1 MTARVRLALHLELVP
16 GLCALTGV
24 LAGVLPP
31 GTSRAAD
38 ATGPGGAAAGAGTPA
53 ATSSPVRPAAAPIVL
68 PPPLV
73 PPAGTAAPVPGAGE
87 SPPTPVVPIPT
98 ADEAPAASDHD
109 AVVGHLGIEARR
121 FDSGPLPLALRPGFG
136 CPAVV
141 TAPCEV
147 TMGSIGVRKWTT
159 RNFAWNG
166 GLVLSAGG
174 GRDGT
179 QTLDTYFGFGPIVGM
194 NVLLGNWRHLA
205 VSASP
210 DLSFVWFRPGPGEVT
225 QSTTMI
231 ALRAALEAEL
241 HFGFVGVPAL
251 SIGMLAGLGFRY
263 QSGPDE
269 RLWSIGVIGAQS
281 VWGTL
286 TNLFVRYYL

>member
-1 MTARVRLALHLELVP
+1 MTARVRPALLHRKLVAW
-16 GLCALTGV
+16 LCA
-24 LAGVLPP
+24 LAGVLAAVLPAE
-31 GTSRAAD
+31 TSRAAE
-38 ATGPGGAAAGAGTPA
+38 AGPGGAATASGA
-53 ATSSPVRPAAAPIVL
+53 PAAASAPARPPIAPVA
-68 PPPLV
+68 PPPPPV
-73 PPAGTAAPVPGAGE
+73 PPAGIPVPVPGE
-87 SPPTPVVPIPT
+87 PPAPLAVVPIPT
-98 ADEAPAASDHD
+98 ADETPSVSDHD

-121 FDSGPLPLALRPGFG
+121 FDSGPLPLALRTGFG

-147 TMGSIGVRKWTT
+147 TMGSIAVRKWTT

-166 GLVLSAGG
+166 GLVLGAGG

-179 QTLDTYFGFGPIVGM
+179 QTLDTYFGIGPIVGM

-205 VSASP
+205 VAASP
-210 DLSFVWFRPGPGEVT
+210 DLSFVWFRPGPSEVT

-263 QSGPDE
+263 QSGADE
-269 RLWSIGVIGAQS
+269 RIWSIGVIGAQS

>member
-1 MTARVRLALHLELVP
+1 MTARVRPARHPRLVP
-16 GLCALTGV
+16 GLCALTAL
-24 LAGVLPP
+24 LAAVLPAQ
-31 GTSRAAD
+31 TSRAAE
-38 ATGPGGAAAGAGTPA
+38 APAPGGPLANPGP
-53 ATSSPVRPAAAPIVL
+53 PPAAAR
-68 PPPLV
+68 PPVAPVVPAPVPV
-73 PPAGTAAPVPGAGE
+73 PPAGTSVPLPLPAE
-87 SPPTPVVPIPT
+87 SPLPSVGPIPT
-98 ADEAPAASDHD
+98 ADETPAASDHD

-121 FDSGPLPLALRPGFG
+121 FDSGPLPLALRPGLG

-166 GLVLSAGG
+166 GLVLGAGG

-179 QTLDTYFGFGPIVGM
+179 QTLDTYFGIGPIVGM

-205 VSASP
+205 VAASP

-269 RLWSIGVIGAQS
+269 RVWSIGVIGAQS

>member
-1 MTARVRLALHLELVP
+1 MAVGGRFERRGATWVVVA
-16 GLCALTGV
+16 
-24 LAGVLPP
+24 LAGVLVAR
-31 GTSRAAD
+31 TSRAAD
-38 ATGPGGAAAGAGTPA
+38 APGAGGPGTGPGTPPVAGTSPARPVVPEAAPPPPVVPAAGTPA
-53 ATSSPVRPAAAPIVL
+53 PMPGVVE
-68 PPPLV
+68 PPPAV
-73 PPAGTAAPVPGAGE
+73 VAPV
-87 SPPTPVVPIPT
+87 PT
-98 ADEAPAASDHD
+98 ADETPAVSDHD

-147 TMGSIGVRKWTT
+147 TMGAIGVRKWAT

-166 GLVLSAGG
+166 GLVLGAGG

-179 QTLDTYFGFGPIVGM
+179 QALDTYFGIGPIVGM
-194 NVLLGNWRHLA
+194 TLLLGNWRHLA
-205 VSASP
+205 VGASP

-263 QSGPDE
+263 QSGADE
-269 RLWSIGVIGAQS
+269 RIWSIGVIGAES
-281 VWGTL
+281 IWGTL